1 MGEAF
6 AKLILIVF
14 IYGLFLFLINKFPR
28 KWLNVKKKNL
38 FSSNYVNDKHKKI
51 DWIIKITFI
60 SLLFIGVFI
69 NVNRD
74 SLNTHSSLETYIL
87 MTAFISVS
95 EIVRIVMEKRYAE
108 NKNDYILSAIY
119 LVAGL
124 TFFLSVFFLVLK
136 DMVI

>member
-87 MTAFISVS
+87 MTAFIIVS